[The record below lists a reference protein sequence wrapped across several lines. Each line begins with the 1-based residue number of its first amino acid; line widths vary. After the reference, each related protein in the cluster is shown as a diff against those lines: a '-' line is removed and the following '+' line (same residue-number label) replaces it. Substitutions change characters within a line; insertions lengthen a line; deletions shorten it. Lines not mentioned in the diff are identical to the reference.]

1 MVESKKGKFVLYRAI
16 LVSNVPV
23 ISEYR
28 QKLTKK
34 NTNSV

>member
-1 MVESKKGKFVLYRAI
+1 MYMYRAI

-23 ISEYR
+23 ISEDR

-34 NTNSV
+34 KINSV